1 MHWIEQQCLCMF
13 SPPPVE
19 PKPIIWICS
28 SQLNPNPVEPTPSGW
43 IYSQLSWTHTYPV
56 SQISP
61 HSLSSRVSSSALQRE
76 ILQFFFYYFPV
87 TGCEKYWPTRPGLK
101 PGPPESRVKCIT
113 NWAIWHQYLYQSD
126 RHIPKRVLLRLA
138 SSFEKLANYI

>member
-1 MHWIEQQCLCMF
+1 MHWIEQQAQCLYMF

-43 IYSQLSWTHTYPV
+43 IYSQLRVEPTLTRSPKSPLIPCLPGSPV
-56 SQISP
+56 RP
-61 HSLSSRVSSSALQRE
+61 YKE
-76 ILQFFFYYFPV
+76 KYYNFYFYYFPV
-87 TGCEKYWPTRPGLK
+87 MGCEKYWRTRPGLK

-138 SSFEKLANYI
+138 SSFEN